1 MMVPPNHHLLPAI
14 ENPSWH
20 IETDADMSSFEDNK
34 NVARRARRRR
44 AADTHTPHAAL
55 HAKFGHFDS
64 KCGGEECEC
73 VCGLSVCVWL
83 EKCDSLWVYTRG
95 ETLYGIY
102 GALSVRRAYRLPLFS
117 SAFM

>member
-1 MMVPPNHHLLPAI
+1 MTLSA
-14 ENPSWH
+14 
-20 IETDADMSSFEDNK
+20 
-34 NVARRARRRR
+34 
-44 AADTHTPHAAL
+44 
-55 HAKFGHFDS
+55 
-64 KCGGEECEC
+64 EERS
-73 VCGLSVCVWL
+73 VSVRVLSVSVWL

>member
-1 MMVPPNHHLLPAI
+1 MVPPNHHLLPAI

-55 HAKFGHFDS
+55 HAKFGHFDTLS
-64 KCGGEECEC
+64 AEERS
-73 VCGLSVCVWL
+73 VSVCV
-83 EKCDSLWVYTRG
+83 G
-95 ETLYGIY
+95 
-102 GALSVRRAYRLPLFS
+102 
-117 SAFM
+117 

>member
-1 MMVPPNHHLLPAI
+1 LN
-14 ENPSWH
+14 S
-20 IETDADMSSFEDNK
+20 
-34 NVARRARRRR
+34 VA
-44 AADTHTPHAAL
+44 AADRSAL
-55 HAKFGHFDS
+55 RATVPVYFGHFDTLS
-64 KCGGEECEC
+64 AEERS
-73 VCGLSVCVWL
+73 VSVRVLTLLSVSVWL